1 MCARCHGAGVR
12 ELEAALAAKQAL
24 VEALHSKNC
33 MLTILNSNLLMRD
46 ALGRSLALPP
56 AAPPAALHLRISLP
70 GAPAS
75 RWLLDRCTTRC
86 QSLSP
91 LMLVHHPM
99 SKLNAHTCRQHVP
112 LSALRCCTCAS
123 RCLVRRP
130 AVLATRQMYYLL
142 PVSMTPDA
150 GS

>member
-1 MCARCHGAGVR
+1 MR

-33 MLTILNSNLLMRD
+33 MLTILNRNLLMRLD

-75 RWLLDRCTTRC
+75 RWLHAQMNDSLPVSVTPDAGTPPRADVKRKHLPATCAALRTAVLHLRFLLPSTPASRWLHGRCTTRC
-86 QSLSP
+86 QSL
-91 LMLVHHPM
+91 
-99 SKLNAHTCRQHVP
+99 
-112 LSALRCCTCAS
+112 
-123 RCLVRRP
+123 
-130 AVLATRQMYYLL
+130 
-142 PVSMTPDA
+142 
-150 GS
+150 